1 MPWRRGRGPFYW
13 LLPAV
18 FFFLLCILLWKP
30 CFRALGEFLV
40 DADNP
45 EKAQA
50 VVVLAG
56 DASGERILK
65 GAGLM
70 RDGYAPKVIVSGPD
84 RYYGRSEADLAIE
97 FAIRRGFSASSFE
110 PVIHQADSTREEAK
124 VIWALLRKEG
134 IRRFLVVTSDFHT
147 RRAKRIYRSV
157 AQGAQFRVIAAPV
170 WNFSPDSWWISR
182 PARKVFFMEWTK
194 TFADWAGI

>member
-1 MPWRRGRGPFYW
+1 MPWRRRRNSFFW
-13 LLPAV
+13 LLSPV
-18 FFFLLCILLWKP
+18 LLFLICILAWKP

-40 DADNP
+40 DADVP
-45 EKAQA
+45 KSAQA

-56 DASGERILK
+56 DFSGNRILK
-65 GAGLM
+65 AAELV
-70 RDGYAPKVIVSGPD
+70 RDGFAPKVIVSGPD

-97 FAIRRGFSASSFE
+97 FAIRRGFPAPSFE
-110 PVIHQADSTREEAK
+110 PVVHQADSTREEAQ

-147 RRAKRIYRSV
+147 RRTKRVYRSV
-157 AQGAQFRVIAAPV
+157 AEGAQFRVIAAPV

-182 PARKVFFMEWTK
+182 PARKIFFMEWTK
-194 TFADWAGI
+194 TLADWMGI